1 MLYKNLELRHRGKN
15 REEKAFM
22 GIRLDRSLIKKIKQ
36 EAINADS
43 TITELITAI
52 LQSWLEAN
60 KSTQNAT
67 QND

>member
-1 MLYKNLELRHRGKN
+1 MLYKNLELRPRGKN

-52 LQSWLEAN
+52 LQSWLESN